1 MTAALALYRGLTTA
15 GLPLFLRLLSRRVKR
30 GREDAARLGERM
42 GRAGAPRP
50 EGPLIW
56 LHAASIGE
64 AQSVLVLIERLLG
77 QRSDLSVLL
86 TTGTVTSARL
96 MGERLPARAR
106 HQFVPLDRRT
116 WVRAFLDHWR
126 PDAALWVESE
136 LWPNMILE
144 TAARGIPMALVN
156 ARLSQTAH
164 ASWRRARKS
173 AARLLA
179 AFDIVLAQDEVTASR
194 LRDLGAGEVA
204 VTGTL
209 KFAAAPL
216 PADAAAL
223 AGMKSQLGDRPCWL
237 AASVHP
243 GEAEAV
249 ARVHLGLRGAR
260 PDLLTLVVPRHPARA
275 PDFAAVMAQAGLT
288 TAFRSAG
295 EAPSGDVYIAD
306 TVGELGL
313 FYRLAPV
320 CFIGGSLVPHGG
332 QNLLEAAQLD
342 CAVVHGPNMQNFQ
355 TVATE
360 MAAAGGCME
369 IAHAAG
375 LAGAIEALL
384 DDPARRTDLT
394 AAARDMADA
403 KGAVLDL
410 ALARLAP
417 VLARLPAPPD
427 ADEAREPYQARSN
440 HSDGAIL

>member
-15 GLPLFLRLLSRRVKR
+15 CLPLFHRLLSRRVAR

-42 GRAGAPRP
+42 GKAGAPRP

-56 LHAASIGE
+56 VHAASIGE

-77 QRSDLSVLL
+77 QHADLSILL
-86 TTGTVTSARL
+86 STGTVTSAR
-96 MGERLPARAR
+96 MMAERLPARAR
-106 HQFVPLDRRT
+106 HQFAPLDRRR

-156 ARLSQTAH
+156 ARLSEAAH
-164 ASWRRARKS
+164 RNWRRARKS
-173 AARLLA
+173 AARLMG
-179 AFDIVLAQDEVTASR
+179 AFAIVLAQDEVIAAR
-194 LRDLGAGEVA
+194 LRDLGAAEVA

-216 PADAAAL
+216 PADAASL
-223 AGMKSQLGDRPCWL
+223 ARLKSQVGDRSCWL

-243 GEAEAV
+243 GEAQAV
-249 ARVHLGLRGAR
+249 AQVHRGLCAAR
-260 PDLLTLVVPRHPARA
+260 PALLTLVVPRHPARA
-275 PDFAAVMAQAGLT
+275 PDFAAAMGHAGLT
-288 TAFRSAG
+288 ATLRSAG
-295 EAPSGDVYIAD
+295 EAPGGDVYIAD

-320 CFIGGSLVPHGG
+320 CFVGGSLVPHGG
-332 QNLLEAAQLD
+332 QNPLEAAQLD
-342 CAVVHGPNMQNFQ
+342 CAVVHGPHMHNFQ
-355 TVATE
+355 TVTTE

-369 IAHAAG
+369 IADTAG
-375 LAGAIEALL
+375 LTRAIEALL
-384 DDPARRTDLT
+384 DDPARRTQMT
-394 AAARDMADA
+394 ASARQMADA
-403 KGAVLDL
+403 KRAVLDL

-417 VLARLPAPPD
+417 VLAGLPAAPD
-427 ADEAREPYQARSN
+427 AAEAPGRAR
-440 HSDGAIL
+440 A